1 MWQDVSGLILLSGS
15 QILIHVHSQ
24 YGDLPRAVPRLGSLL
39 LLQHNPQYVLM
50 KPFQMC
56 SLADFACAVLGFLL
70 MLLVLAVRHH
80 RLGYKQ
86 VWTSSVA
93 AYPWF
98 ATKSGGGQKQKTLP
112 APVTA
117 RRSRSQSQ
125 RPRNTRAA
133 TAPATMTQNR
143 TAQAAPVTQNRTTQ
157 AAPVVG
163 PAVPEKRPS
172 QHRRPTMPRHEPTR
186 NEVPTY
192 VYWMPHKQ
200 PDEAHVRDERSRD
213 KYRRNASPRR

>member
-1 MWQDVSGLILLSGS
+1 
-15 QILIHVHSQ
+15 
-24 YGDLPRAVPRLGSLL
+24 
-39 LLQHNPQYVLM
+39 
-50 KPFQMC
+50 
-56 SLADFACAVLGFLL
+56 

-80 RLGYKQ
+80 RLGYTQ
-86 VWTSSVA
+86 VWVSSVT

-98 ATKSGGGQKQKTLP
+98 ATKSKGQQRQKVLP

-117 RRSRSQSQ
+117 RRSRSRS
-125 RPRNTRAA
+125 RAPRVTTAAA
-133 TAPATMTQNR
+133 TP
-143 TAQAAPVTQNRTTQ
+143 PVT
-157 AAPVVG
+157 P

-200 PDEAHVRDERSRD
+200 PDEVHVREQHTRD
-213 KYRRNASPRR
+213 KYHRNASPRR